1 MPIPLALVVVVAV
14 PTLVTFVASVP
25 ALLTR
30 ASPATPKPTVPSSSQ
45 SRRNTE
51 SPAAATPKIVV
62 ASSRSSSTRSPA
74 GPSSRE
80 AVAPLTTST
89 GAHAP
94 PKPNLELAAPAEL
107 TQRDEGG
114 ESGAHDSH
122 DAPDAHSGTR
132 EPPSVLGQSSG
143 VDAIGADEIADVAG
157 ARTDSA
163 LAPLVSERMRALD
176 ASHLGASARRDA
188 AEVVCGFDSMLDAI
202 DAPAFFDH
210 NGIGAQD
217 GDYFARRL
225 AELIDDAES
234 DASTEAAP
242 LDSGS
247 DELRNVADGV
257 PVELGSVRKLIDS
270 FELLARGTRRESRS
284 SSTRA

>member
-45 SRRNTE
+45 SRRNIE

-62 ASSRSSSTRSPA
+62 ASSRSSSTRSSA

-80 AVAPLTTST
+80 AVASLTTST
-89 GAHAP
+89 GATAP

-122 DAPDAHSGTR
+122 DAPDAHSGKR
-132 EPPSVLGQSSG
+132 EPPS
-143 VDAIGADEIADVAG
+143 
-157 ARTDSA
+157 
-163 LAPLVSERMRALD
+163 LAK
-176 ASHLGASARRDA
+176 
-188 AEVVCGFDSMLDAI
+188 VVCGFDSMLDAI

-210 NGIGAQD
+210 NGVGAQD
-217 GDYFARRL
+217 GDYYARRL

-247 DELRNVADGV
+247 DELRIVGDGV